1 MGLLGVDTVGLA
13 MLAAHCESWAAEV
26 GATDQPGSAGLSCQ
40 ATSAAVAAVN
50 GSVGAAAQSLA
61 GRMQSTAATLT
72 TASVQYA
79 VNDEDSA
86 AQLSA
91 VSIEV

>member
-1 MGLLGVDTVGLA
+1 
-13 MLAAHCESWAAEV
+13 
-26 GATDQPGSAGLSCQ
+26 
-40 ATSAAVAAVN
+40 
-50 GSVGAAAQSLA
+50 
-61 GRMQSTAATLT
+61 MQSTAATLT

-86 AQLSA
+86 AQLGA